1 MNFYSREL
9 VIIAVAG
16 CAHFCNLF
24 LLHTNNASV
33 LFWWVFSLVR
43 LNDQSLSHR
52 FLHSSFFQMK
62 ACKWTEFI
70 MFCIYS
76 RSVVSI
82 CVSRL
87 HSYPHC
93 EADRSSPHSAESLTL
108 TNMPFK
114 KKHPTVA
121 SCYCF
126 ENRLKPTPCDHSRSV
141 CSCTGGGWGGGLIIL
156 PVPRLYQVLD
166 TEGEYVHFHP
176 SHMGD
181 SGSPIT
187 SDIINPASYSRN
199 NHFYSP
205 LCELKLSW
213 PKLDSS
219 ANQNKAGPG
228 CYSWQR
234 CTVQTL

>member
-43 LNDQSLSHR
+43 LNDLSLSHR

-62 ACKWTEFI
+62 ACKWAEFI

-141 CSCTGGGWGGGLIIL
+141 CSCTGGGWGGGG
-156 PVPRLYQVLD
+156 VD
-166 TEGEYVHFHP
+166 
-176 SHMGD
+176 
-181 SGSPIT
+181 
-187 SDIINPASYSRN
+187 YSSSSS
-199 NHFYSP
+199 FI
-205 LCELKLSW
+205 
-213 PKLDSS
+213 SS
-219 ANQNKAGPG
+219 AGH
-228 CYSWQR
+228 R
-234 CTVQTL
+234 RRVCTFPPFTYGWFRKSNYFWHYKSSILLQK

>member
-43 LNDQSLSHR
+43 LNDLSLSHR

-62 ACKWTEFI
+62 AYKWAEFI

-141 CSCTGGGWGGGLIIL
+141 CSCTGGGGGGGWLFFQFLVYIKCWT
-156 PVPRLYQVLD
+156 QK
-166 TEGEYVHFHP
+166 
-176 SHMGD
+176 
-181 SGSPIT
+181 
-187 SDIINPASYSRN
+187 ASMYISTL
-199 NHFYSP
+199 HIWVIQ
-205 LCELKLSW
+205 E
-213 PKLDSS
+213 
-219 ANQNKAGPG
+219 
-228 CYSWQR
+228 
-234 CTVQTL
+234 VQLLLTL